1 MSGVPPDLPLCAVL
15 PGDFGRF
22 PGKDGQW
29 KDEARPNFVREALA
43 KSADAKKKDAVT
55 DAAPSVANAADPAD
69 VADSTQTATAVD
81 SAVSFSQRRKS
92 STGTVNSSDSPLA
105 PPARLLA
112 RVASRRQ
119 MEPDS
124 GGGELFDPNVARR
137 LERKKREKRMQEMQE
152 NETGSTDEGLL
163 SKVRNRWASPE
174 ADFNLALKNIF
185 GIGPRTDYSPAS
197 RLIYPLSPFAIG
209 WMAVTCAFL
218 LYTAVVTPAVIAF
231 HWLDDACQSVP
242 TLYFDCTLDAFFLLD
257 ILLSFNLG
265 VIYQGQYY
273 DDRRWVAWNYL
284 KGSFFFDVFTSIPVS
299 FVELSVKFSCE
310 AAAASGQGANADSA
324 IDPTQLRFIRA
335 MKPLRWFKLAR
346 IIKLNSSGNQLAF
359 ALDYIGMEPRDQRL
373 AQLAARIIGLIHLG
387 ACAVWLIKVIS
398 HPAEDITEFLV
409 ANNWGTESIE
419 VCCRFVSLCASA
431 KIGCCCCA
439 CMREP
444 ITNSFTQ
451 GQALNSHRTS
461 APWRAN

>member
-1 MSGVPPDLPLCAVL
+1 MFLGSTDEPQGLSEARYQDESWERRYTLQPYPRSPEFRSGVEAHLYGLPVKMSGVPPDLPLCAVL

-29 KDEARPNFVREALA
+29 KDEARPNFVQEALA

-69 VADSTQTATAVD
+69 LADNTET
-81 SAVSFSQRRKS
+81 
-92 STGTVNSSDSPLA
+92 

-174 ADFNLALKNIF
+174 TDFNLALKNIF

-218 LYTAVVTPAVIAF
+218 LYTAIVTPAVIAF

-310 AAAASGQGANADSA
+310 AAAVSGQGANADSA

-398 HPAEDITEFLV
+398 HP
-409 ANNWGTESIE
+409 G
-419 VCCRFVSLCASA
+419 
-431 KIGCCCCA
+431 G
-439 CMREP
+439 
-444 ITNSFTQ
+444 
-451 GQALNSHRTS
+451 GHY
-461 APWRAN
+461 